1 MEYNNYLQYKLNEE
15 EKGMLS
21 YEFSKDYIYYALAE
35 YQTKFNEIYRILIN
49 IFKKI
54 FGIKKTNKNFK
65 DDLDKLIEELKKV
78 EEAVVKKYKF
88 LLVLKKINIMDIN
101 KTDIYLEFSDE
112 NEKNLFIEKLKK
124 RKELLEIF
132 KKQMNELEEIKN
144 GINYIYEKVI
154 SMNSVEITK

>member
-21 YEFSKDYIYYALAE
+21 YEFSKDYIYSALVE
-35 YQTKFNEIYRILIN
+35 YQAKFNEIYRILIN

-54 FGIKKTNKNFK
+54 FGIKKTNKSFK
-65 DDLDKLIEELKKV
+65 DELEKLIDDLKKV
-78 EEAVVKKYKF
+78 EETVVKKYK
-88 LLVLKKINIMDIN
+88 LLLLLKKINIMDIN
-101 KTDIYLEFSDE
+101 KTDLYLEFSDE
-112 NEKNLFIEKLKK
+112 TEKNLFIDNLKK

-132 KKQMNELEEIKN
+132 KKQMNELEDIKN

>member
-1 MEYNNYLQYKLNEE
+1 MEFNNYLQYKLNEE

-21 YEFSKDYIYYALAE
+21 YEFSKDYIYSALAE
-35 YQTKFNEIYRILIN
+35 YQAKFNEIFRILIN

-54 FGIKKTNKNFK
+54 FGIRKTNKSFK
-65 DDLDKLIEELKKV
+65 DDLEKLIDDLKNA
-78 EEAVVKKYKF
+78 EEAVVKKYKL

>member
-21 YEFSKDYIYYALAE
+21 YEFSKDYIYSALVE
-35 YQTKFNEIYRILIN
+35 YQAKFNEIYRILIN

-54 FGIKKTNKNFK
+54 FGIKKTNKSFK
-65 DDLDKLIEELKKV
+65 DDLEKLIDDLKKV
-78 EEAVVKKYKF
+78 EETVVKKYK
-88 LLVLKKINIMDIN
+88 LLLLLKKINIMDIN
-101 KTDIYLEFSDE
+101 KTDLYLEFSDE
-112 NEKNLFIEKLKK
+112 TEKNLFIDNLKK

-132 KKQMNELEEIKN
+132 KKQMNELEDIKN